1 MNDFGT
7 LAVFALA
14 LVLLTSLMSR
24 MNGDTLALLGSLVFL
39 FFICRKRIYS
49 SDHDENDDTVHSQDD
64 GMDGSDESA
73 AAPVMSQTSSAP
85 VMSQTSSTP
94 AAAPEPNVMTKP
106 SGDQAAWAQL
116 DDNQR
121 PAEPEWAA
129 PNDAAIARIKKSNQ
143 LAVREVFGRRYGGT
157 MDNALYK
164 HKQRIGDRDRQAT
177 INQIRARRNNV
188 YEPYYRQELAEAERS
203 RGWWNNDD
211 ILTTKLDHHQLATI
225 DMGRFNGG
233 ESDMDGIYST

>member
-1 MNDFGT
+1 MNDFKT
-7 LAVFALA
+7 LTVFILA
-14 LVLLTSLMSR
+14 LVLLAALVSR
-24 MNGDTLALLGSLVFL
+24 MNGETLALLGALVFL
-39 FFICRKRIYS
+39 FFMCSKRIHS
-49 SDHDENDDTVHSQDD
+49 NIDDDTSHSQND

-73 AAPVMSQTSSAP
+73 QAAPVVT
-85 VMSQTSSTP
+85 
-94 AAAPEPNVMTKP
+94 EPNVMTKP
-106 SGDQAAWAQL
+106 TDNPPDWVQL

-121 PAEPEWAA
+121 PAEPTWTS
-129 PNDAAIARIKKSNQ
+129 PNDATLARIKKSNQ